1 MSKDS
6 YLLDNNIFSALC
18 DGEHPKHSQ
27 AEDFLREIGKDFVFV
42 PYIVIAE
49 VRYGCNVVF
58 KKDIQRQNNIEKY
71 IKGFERSAY
80 TYKAIGKHTI
90 TPYSQIR
97 AKLFRKYGTKDAKQR
112 IKEKLPE
119 DLMDISKS
127 KSLGIDENDLW
138 ICAIALEYNLVLVT
152 NDKMTRIKEVAME
165 IAKEIAPNFDI
176 KKWSKGEIE

>member
-18 DGEHPKHSQ
+18 DGKHPHHNE
-27 AEDFLREIGKDFVFV
+27 AEKFLQNINNDFVFV

-49 VRYGCNVVF
+49 VRYDCNVVF
-58 KKDIQRQNNIEKY
+58 KKDIQRQDSIEKF
-71 IKGFERSAY
+71 IKNFERSEY
-80 TYKAIGKHTI
+80 TYKAIGKHTT

-97 AKLFRKYGTKDAKQR
+97 AELFRKYGTKDAKNR

-119 DLMDISKS
+119 DLMDISTG

-138 ICAIALEYNLVLVT
+138 ICAIALEYNLILIT
-152 NDKMTRIKEVAME
+152 NDKMTRIKEIAME

-176 KKWSKGEIE
+176 KKWM